1 MIATVG
7 CNVGGAAGVLTITAG
22 TISTSQSVSDGD
34 VITLSGYSLPEGSND
49 LTFNI
54 SVGGAPGSDVSYP
67 ISVDTS
73 APANL
78 VVGYIKDGF
87 DTTFDTCA
95 PGYADHCLL
104 AGAASTD
111 VSAYVQTLYVSVDA
125 EDGACPFDIPVLVV
139 DGGADIDGTAFSL
152 INDTCRSTFADV
164 TLSDAGANPDGLI
177 VSLSLSVSDTNGNTM
192 TGLTQSLTTMA
203 SPWVWMSSFLHSQ

>member
-1 MIATVG
+1 M
-7 CNVGGAAGVLTITAG
+7 
-22 TISTSQSVSDGD
+22 SDGD

-54 SVGGAPGSDVSYP
+54 SVGGARSDVSYP

-95 PGYADHCLL
+95 
-104 AGAASTD
+104 SR
-111 VSAYVQTLYVSVDA
+111 
-125 EDGACPFDIPVLVV
+125 I
-139 DGGADIDGTAFSL
+139 
-152 INDTCRSTFADV
+152 R
-164 TLSDAGANPDGLI
+164 
-177 VSLSLSVSDTNGNTM
+177 
-192 TGLTQSLTTMA
+192 
-203 SPWVWMSSFLHSQ
+203 